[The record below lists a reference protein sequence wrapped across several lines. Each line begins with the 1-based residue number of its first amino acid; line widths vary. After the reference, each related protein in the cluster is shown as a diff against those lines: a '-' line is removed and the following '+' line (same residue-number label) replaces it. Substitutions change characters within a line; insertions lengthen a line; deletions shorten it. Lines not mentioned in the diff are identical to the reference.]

1 MDRYERGRILEK
13 KKRHNEESQAKP
25 IISARE

>member
-1 MDRYERGRILEK
+1 MDSYEGGWILEK
-13 KKRHNEESQAKP
+13 KKRHNEKSKAKP